1 MLIGIVIKRDAHI
14 TEPAR
19 LCTLDFLVRRH
30 ILLTYKTQLR
40 ERIAS
45 RQSEQVPDRVLV
57 VDSVCLLLRHLSW
70 SKANLVLKR
79 ESLRCFFVQ
88 EQF

>member
-1 MLIGIVIKRDAHI
+1 MLIGIVVKRDANI

-19 LCTLDFLVRRH
+19 LCTLDFLVGRH
-30 ILLTYKTQLR
+30 ILLAYKTQLR

-45 RQSEQVPDRVLV
+45 GQSEQIPDRVLV
-57 VDSVCLLLRHLSW
+57 VDSVCLLLRYWCW
-70 SKANLVLKR
+70 SEANLVLER